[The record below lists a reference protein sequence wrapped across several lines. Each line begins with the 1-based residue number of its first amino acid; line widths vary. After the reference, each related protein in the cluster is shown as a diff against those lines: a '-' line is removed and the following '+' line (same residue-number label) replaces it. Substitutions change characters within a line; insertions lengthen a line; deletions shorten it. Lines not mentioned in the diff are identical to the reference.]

1 MEYISMYKRFF
12 KDSKKIKEIYQKSYN
27 SESAI
32 HFDIKIH
39 DFPAFVLV
47 NPEMASY
54 IEDIYSLNS
63 QIIEKTK
70 GNRDLPL
77 IALNWLVNNS
87 LIEEIKITNEI
98 EGVSST
104 RKQLKELLLAEK
116 PKQYLRLF
124 GMVNKY
130 SKLLNDGS
138 ISIKNVHELRV
149 LYDEILLLDI
159 KNEDINNL
167 PDGKVFRKNPVEV
180 VKGGQTIHHGVIP
193 EDKIIEMMSSALE
206 ILNDEQINLL
216 IRVAIFHYL
225 FGYIHPFYE
234 GNGRMSRFIS
244 SNYLCQKLDI
254 LSSLQLSMS
263 CKQNQKLYYDSFV
276 ITNDPRNK
284 GDLTYFVLSFL
295 EILKI
300 SLSELLV
307 KIKEKSEQ
315 YIHYQNCISVHF
327 KDYKD
332 QKFLDLL
339 LQVSIFD
346 SEGLTLKEIATIS
359 KLSTVTV
366 NSYLKKETIQTII
379 YKDNTT
385 KPYQYR
391 LDLNK
396 LDLTSKF

>member
-1 MEYISMYKRFF
+1 MEYVSMYKRFF
-12 KDSKKIKEIYQKSYN
+12 KESKQIEEIYHNSYN

-39 DFPAFVLV
+39 DFPAYVLV
-47 NPEMASY
+47 NSEMASY
-54 IEDIYSLNS
+54 IEDIYFLNS

-70 GNRDLPL
+70 GNRNLPL
-77 IALNWLVNNS
+77 IALNWLVTNS

-98 EGVSST
+98 EGISST
-104 RKQLKELLLAEK
+104 RKQLKELLQTQK

-138 ISIKNVHELRV
+138 ISIKNVQELRA

-159 KNEDINNL
+159 KNEDINDL
-167 PDGKVFRKNPVEV
+167 PDGTVFRKNPVEV
-180 VKGGQTIHHGVIP
+180 VKGGQTIHNGVMP
-193 EDKIIEMMSSALE
+193 EEKIIEMMSSALE
-206 ILNDEQINLL
+206 ILNNEQINLL
-216 IRVAIFHYL
+216 IRVAIFHYF

-244 SNYLCQKLDI
+244 SNYLCQKFDI

-263 CKQNQKLYYDSFV
+263 CKQNQKLYYESFA

-284 GDLTYFVLSFL
+284 GDLTYFVLAFL

-307 KIKEKSEQ
+307 KINVKSEQ
-315 YIHYQNCISVHF
+315 YIHYQNCIADYF

-332 QKFLDLL
+332 KKFLDLL

-346 SEGLTLKEIATIS
+346 SEGLTIKEIASIS

-366 NSYLKKETIQTII
+366 NNYLKRSTIQTII
-379 YKDNTT
+379 YKDDTI

-396 LDLTSKF
+396 LDLL

>member
-180 VKGGQTIHHGVIP
+180 VKGGT
-193 EDKIIEMMSSALE
+193 
-206 ILNDEQINLL
+206 
-216 IRVAIFHYL
+216 
-225 FGYIHPFYE
+225 
-234 GNGRMSRFIS
+234 
-244 SNYLCQKLDI
+244 NYSPWSD
-254 LSSLQLSMS
+254 
-263 CKQNQKLYYDSFV
+263 
-276 ITNDPRNK
+276 TR
-284 GDLTYFVLSFL
+284 
-295 EILKI
+295 
-300 SLSELLV
+300 
-307 KIKEKSEQ
+307 
-315 YIHYQNCISVHF
+315 
-327 KDYKD
+327 
-332 QKFLDLL
+332 
-339 LQVSIFD
+339 
-346 SEGLTLKEIATIS
+346 
-359 KLSTVTV
+359 
-366 NSYLKKETIQTII
+366 
-379 YKDNTT
+379 
-385 KPYQYR
+385 R
-391 LDLNK
+391 
-396 LDLTSKF
+396 